1 MIYNV
6 YVINNPENGKIYIGQ
21 TTNKNK
27 GVWQLI
33 YLEKYPN
40 RKTAILRE
48 KQLKSY
54 QGRKFIRRLIDMG
67 V

>member
-54 QGRKFIRRLIDMG
+54 QGRKFIKRLIDAG

>member
-1 MIYNV
+1 MYNV